1 MITNRNTL
9 CEVNRP
15 SALGLKHTDKVMLA
29 ILTWLLS
36 WWRWNLIYCHLSI
49 WAHLT
54 LEKTLMLGGIE
65 GRRRRGWQR
74 MRWLDGITDLMDV
87 SLSELWEL
95 VMDREAWRAVIH
107 GVAKSRTR
115 LSGWTELTEHR
126 WAHFH
131 VGVRS
136 SYTLLD
142 PPTLYSVVVK
152 IFVYKAG
159 KYPLFQIKHYVA
171 LKYAKQQA
179 EHWSTLNLFCNLPT
193 CTTILLSFLYFKALE
208 NSETVWLNTK
218 NLKLWD

>member
-1 MITNRNTL
+1 M
-9 CEVNRP
+9 
-15 SALGLKHTDKVMLA
+15 
-29 ILTWLLS
+29 
-36 WWRWNLIYCHLSI
+36 
-49 WAHLT
+49 
-54 LEKTLMLGGIE
+54 
-65 GRRRRGWQR
+65 
-74 MRWLDGITDLMDV
+74 
-87 SLSELWEL
+87 SEWKE
-95 VMDREAWRAVIH
+95 
-107 GVAKSRTR
+107 
-115 LSGWTELTEHR
+115 
-126 WAHFH
+126 HFH

-179 EHWSTLNLFCNLPT
+179 EYLSTLNLFCNLHT

-208 NSETVWLNTK
+208 ENSETIWLNTK